1 MKVKV
6 LRHKSRPCK
15 SERAKKASNLALKS
29 QPQEREKKKTM
40 QKKNQTCAFVERE
53 MNGLAI
59 FVDEEIIVPEKVGV
73 TIFEG

>member
-29 QPQEREKKKTM
+29 QPQEKEKKTT